1 MKKQQYPEWHA
12 HATNEQYVI
21 IKNIFWGTISE
32 NPNIIDIDAQ
42 GNVLPLNPKHI
53 LWLCE
58 QGTRTDWL
66 HMEWALNTNSNIWS
80 STQMIWLHK
89 MYQSILEKIKDSSYI
104 PNNLSEDEKV
114 VFDMVIAR
122 INMEYEKTIQSIRG
136 YVKSTLSF

>member
-1 MKKQQYPEWHA
+1 MKKQQYP
-12 HATNEQYVI
+12 NEQYEI
-21 IKNIFWGTISE
+21 IRNIFWGTISE

-42 GNVLPLNPKHI
+42 GNVLPLNPTHI

-89 MYQSILEKIKDSSYI
+89 MNQSILKKIKDSSYI
-104 PNNLSEDEKV
+104 PNNLSENEKF
-114 VFDMVIAR
+114 VFDMTIAR
-122 INMEYEKTIQSIRG
+122 INMEYEKMIRSTKSHVTSI
-136 YVKSTLSF
+136 LSFK

>member
-1 MKKQQYPEWHA
+1 
-12 HATNEQYVI
+12 
-21 IKNIFWGTISE
+21 
-32 NPNIIDIDAQ
+32 
-42 GNVLPLNPKHI
+42 
-53 LWLCE
+53 
-58 QGTRTDWL
+58 
-66 HMEWALNTNSNIWS
+66 
-80 STQMIWLHK
+80 